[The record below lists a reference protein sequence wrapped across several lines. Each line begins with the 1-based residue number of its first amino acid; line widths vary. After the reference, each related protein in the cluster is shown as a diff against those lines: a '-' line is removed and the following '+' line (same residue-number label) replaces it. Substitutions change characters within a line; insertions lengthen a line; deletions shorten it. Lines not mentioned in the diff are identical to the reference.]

1 MPPKADIGSS
11 GFVQQRRIV
20 AHQKCIVGYQERVQL
35 SPALAPASSVR
46 GPGSAR
52 NANVCIWFPC
62 VLRKYSRRKPP
73 NSAGVHFQGP
83 LIAAGGLSIL
93 EVSMTEKLISR
104 RGAFSLL
111 GLGAALGF
119 AVPTT
124 VLMTSDA
131 DAQAQ
136 PAAPAPATPAP
147 TTPAPSAGTPGMNRR
162 QARRAGRHE
171 RREGRREAREMRR
184 EGRRNARETR
194 REARRGMYMQS
205 TKPVKQPQ

>member
-1 MPPKADIGSS
+1 
-11 GFVQQRRIV
+11 
-20 AHQKCIVGYQERVQL
+20 
-35 SPALAPASSVR
+35 
-46 GPGSAR
+46 
-52 NANVCIWFPC
+52 
-62 VLRKYSRRKPP
+62 
-73 NSAGVHFQGP
+73 
-83 LIAAGGLSIL
+83 
-93 EVSMTEKLISR
+93 MTEKLISR

-136 PAAPAPATPAP
+136 PAAPAP
-147 TTPAPSAGTPGMNRR
+147 TTPASSAGTPGMNRR

>member
-1 MPPKADIGSS
+1 MSAFGGKADIGSS

-52 NANVCIWFPC
+52 NANVCVWFPC
-62 VLRKYSRRKPP
+62 VLPKYSRRKPP

-83 LIAAGGLSIL
+83 LIAAGGLSIS
-93 EVSMTEKLISR
+93 EVSMSEKLISR

-136 PAAPAPATPAP
+136 PAPAPATPAP

-184 EGRRNARETR
+184 EGRRNARET
-194 REARRGMYMQS
+194 
-205 TKPVKQPQ
+205 

>member
-1 MPPKADIGSS
+1 
-11 GFVQQRRIV
+11 VQQRRIV
-20 AHQKCIVGYQERVQL
+20 AHQKCIVGYQEKGTTFAR
-35 SPALAPASSVR
+35 SAPASSVR

-136 PAAPAPATPAP
+136 PATPAP